1 MAKPKSTKPE
11 STQLSQLKQKVAD
24 LTQALQLERA
34 DSINLRRR
42 HEEELSGLRVRVKAS
57 LVRDLIPA
65 IDNLERAL
73 KHTPDHLKDDPYVK
87 GVEAVVKQFEK
98 NLEDVGVKRIKTVN
112 EPFDPKVHEA
122 VSLEEGNG
130 TKEIVSEE
138 LQSGYII
145 GDEVVRHAMVRV
157 STK

>member
-1 MAKPKSTKPE
+1 MAKSKTPKPE
-11 STQLSQLKQKVAD
+11 SIELAQLEQKVAD
-24 LTQALQLERA
+24 LTQALQVERA
-34 DSINLRRR
+34 DAINMRRR
-42 HEEELSGLRVRVKAS
+42 HDDELVSLRVRIKANV
-57 LVRDLIPA
+57 VRDLLPA

-73 KHTPDHLKDDPYVK
+73 KHTPDHLKDDTYVK
-87 GVEAVVKQFEK
+87 GVEAVVKQFNK
-98 NLEDVGVKRIKTVN
+98 NLEDIGVKRIKTVN

-122 VSLEEGNG
+122 VSLEEGG
-130 TKEIVSEE
+130 GSEEIVSEE